1 MLLIE
6 MYLKKRLHFSFIT
19 FRICKH
25 SFYIFVMMFDDESDD
40 DEDDGWKILKPGVI
54 LFETTIGLV

>member
-1 MLLIE
+1 